1 MVGATRLHRRGE
13 GLEHR
18 PFGWEDP
25 VFRGVENAP
34 WARYA
39 GGEGRVSGS
48 SRLSSSAQAARQ
60 PPLPPILPRD
70 HRWDRLHR
78 LCARRF
84 LGAHVGARLAIN
96 REELAISKRT
106 FGGGGICNVGRMR
119 GRKPWSRRRR
129 RSQRD
134 ASGAS
139 RRSSGTIPGVV
150 ENRLGTR
157 AGTHRCNVR
166 GGSARDPAL
175 ALRYLSGPLQLASL
189 PGVGSDAATT
199 DSPVSPP
206 DGSRASPLHAG
217 RAASLWHPERV
228 WEATIQGSTNST
240 SGVAW
245 SQERSRR
252 FGNFQRPRP
261 ADPEDVARPRLRKNE
276 EDLLAVAAAKDE
288 AGGAHVRVLGADR
301 LGLPG
306 CRT

>member
-18 PFGWEDP
+18 PFRLGRARVPGRRERP
-25 VFRGVENAP
+25 VGAVRGG
-34 WARYA
+34 AR
-39 GGEGRVSGS
+39 GGCSVRHGCPHRRKQPGN
-48 SRLSSSAQAARQ
+48 

-106 FGGGGICNVGRMR
+106 FGRRHLQRRQDERKEAMVKKKATFAAGCFWGVEAEFRVDPRGGG
-119 GRKPWSRRRR
+119 
-129 RSQRD
+129 
-134 ASGAS
+134 
-139 RRSSGTIPGVV
+139 
-150 ENRLGTR
+150 NRLGTR

-175 ALRYLSGPLQLASL
+175 ALQYLSGPLQLASL

-206 DGSRASPLHAG
+206 MAPRASPLHAG
-217 RAASLWHPERV
+217 RAASPLAPRRCLGGDDSGLHELDIRCGAEPRALKAIRKLP
-228 WEATIQGSTNST
+228 ATSPC
-240 SGVAW
+240 
-245 SQERSRR
+245 RSRGR
-252 FGNFQRPRP
+252 G
-261 ADPEDVARPRLRKNE
+261 
-276 EDLLAVAAAKDE
+276 
-288 AGGAHVRVLGADR
+288 
-301 LGLPG
+301 
-306 CRT
+306 